1 MHSQEMATHVG
12 RAIAL
17 DLVGSLDDQSMGK
30 NWQEILVSTSSTSSV
45 FSTVSGS
52 RKICVTDDFWLVSD
66 CAGRADFFML
76 KLGCKVSSGN
86 LT

>member
-17 DLVGSLDDQSMGK
+17 DLIGSLDDQWMGK
-30 NWQEILVSTSSTSSV
+30 NWQEILVSTSSTSSSV

-52 RKICVTDDFWLVSD
+52 RI
-66 CAGRADFFML
+66 FFL
-76 KLGCKVSSGN
+76 
-86 LT
+86 